1 MKLETKSKT
10 IFAVVTL
17 SGHDGDDGYFFEIT
31 NDLYKVMDEIGA
43 VRYAFILHNKDFHE
57 DGTRK
62 TPHFHIYAETTA
74 SGKRLGTY
82 LNTISKGLGVST
94 LAVSIDKPT
103 DKEAC
108 IQYLIHKNAP
118 EKTQYDITSI
128 RTNIPFDELKAIMEH
143 EVTAWSVDYIRE
155 VWQNCFHCKWKF
167 IKEIGLERF
176 RLYHTAIKA
185 VLEDLDFR

>member
-17 SGHDGDDGYFFEIT
+17 GGHDDDSAYFFEMAQSI
-31 NDLYKVMDEIGA
+31 YKVMDEIGA
-43 VRYAFILHNKDFHE
+43 VRYAFILHDRDYHE
-57 DGTRK
+57 DGTLK
-62 TPHFHIYAETTA
+62 TPHFHIYAETNA

-82 LNTISKGLGVST
+82 LNEIAKGLGVNT

-118 EKTQYDITSI
+118 EKVQYNLEEV
-128 RTNIPFDELKAIMEH
+128 RTNIPMDELKAIMEH
-143 EVTAWSVDYIRE
+143 ETTAWSVDYIRE
-155 VWQNCFHCKWKF
+155 VWTTTEGNKWKF
-167 IKEIGLERF
+167 IKVIAQCR
-176 RLYHTAIKA
+176 
-185 VLEDLDFR
+185 